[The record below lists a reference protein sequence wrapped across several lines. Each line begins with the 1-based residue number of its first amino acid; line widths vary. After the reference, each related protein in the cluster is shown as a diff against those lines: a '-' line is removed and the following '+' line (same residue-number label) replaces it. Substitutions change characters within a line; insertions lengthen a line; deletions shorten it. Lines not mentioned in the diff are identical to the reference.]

1 MGGYMKGG
9 FQMNNK
15 HAKWPGEPPSPYGE
29 KGKKDFENYQRK
41 VDVFLEDM
49 EHIKEQTKQESN
61 KK

>member
-1 MGGYMKGG
+1 
-9 FQMNNK
+9 MNNK
-15 HAKWPGEPPSPYGE
+15 HAKWPGEPPAPYGE
-29 KGKKDFENYQRK
+29 KGKKAFENYQRK